1 MNQQYDITVIVGTY
15 NPQWEKLKA
24 TLCSIV
30 DQKNINSQIVV
41 SDDGSLEPLHVE
53 IKDFF
58 KRIGFCNYKLVRGE
72 KNEGTVCQFYRG
84 ICAADAEYIKPISPG
99 DLLYDDMVLSEWLAF
114 TKETNAD
121 ITFGDAVLKKK
132 KNGKLNIVRHRHN
145 PRNMSIYR
153 TSSSYRDLIIN
164 YVCLEDGISGATKIV
179 RKKVLAYYMKFLLN
193 NVIYVEDFFIRLAV
207 LDERKI
213 LYYPS
218 KVIWYEYGDGGIST
232 SGNSKWNKLML
243 KDNIAMDVICFDKCL
258 KPNTE
263 IQSWL
268 LEIIE
273 FKNLIHPTKCKKL
286 ARYLRHPKWLYWRI
300 YSELFGEFSPTNVD
314 DVFFNHC
321 HEN

>member
-58 KRIGFCNYKLVRGE
+58 KRIGFCNYKLVDEAGRAGE
-72 KNEGTVCQFYRG
+72 AK
-84 ICAADAEYIKPISPG
+84 
-99 DLLYDDMVLSEWLAF
+99 LSEEL
-114 TKETNAD
+114 TKIQVDFVDAD
-121 ITFGDAVLKKK
+121 ITFGDAVFYNM